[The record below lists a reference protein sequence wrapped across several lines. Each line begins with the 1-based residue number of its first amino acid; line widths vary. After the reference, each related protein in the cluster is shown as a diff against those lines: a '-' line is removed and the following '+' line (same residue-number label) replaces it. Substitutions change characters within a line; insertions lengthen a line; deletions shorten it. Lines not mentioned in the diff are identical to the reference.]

1 MRKPIAIA
9 ILMLSFPSSVLAQ
22 EKSRQL
28 YFEGFGFFEV
38 QGLKNTDVYSSVGL
52 AGGGGGAILSSKGLG
67 LGVDYA
73 KGAPY
78 EESRLS
84 VNCYFGPPSTWKYK
98 MEPFLTGGV
107 THFSVG
113 NLGPPPVYG
122 FNFGGGVNLWAT
134 RHAAMRLELRFTY
147 GGQPLSIQYQSFGNY
162 YTAPLVVPSLRIGMA
177 FR

>member
-9 ILMLSFPSSVLAQ
+9 ILVLSFASSVLAQ
-22 EKSRQL
+22 EKSQKL
-28 YFEGFGFFEV
+28 IFEGFGFFEV
-38 QGLKNTDVYSSVGL
+38 QGFRNTDIYSSVGL
-52 AGGGGGAILSSKGLG
+52 GGGGGGAILSSKGLG
-67 LGVDYA
+67 FGVDFA

-122 FNFGGGVNLWAT
+122 FNVGGGANLWAT
-134 RHAAMRLELRFTY
+134 KRAAIRVEFRLTY
-147 GGQPLSIQYQSFGNY
+147 GGQPLSIQYQSSGNY
-162 YTAPLVVPSLRIGMA
+162 YAAPLIVPSIRIGMA